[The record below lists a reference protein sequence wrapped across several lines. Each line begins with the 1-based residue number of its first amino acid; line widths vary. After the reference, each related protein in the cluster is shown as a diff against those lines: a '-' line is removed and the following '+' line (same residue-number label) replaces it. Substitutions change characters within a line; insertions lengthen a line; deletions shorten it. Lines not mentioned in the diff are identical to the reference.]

1 MKPLPVAPGN
11 NGIGTGDGTQN
22 ALVTDRKRGEGYDM
36 ASTTGTGIG
45 TGTGHPLAAGTDA
58 YQPPRTT
65 LGDKLHDVE
74 RNRGVNDG
82 MTGAG
87 YDTTTG
93 TTGTGT
99 HHLGRDA
106 AVGAGGV
113 GLAEHEHRKHEE
125 ERGTGVGGTYPT
137 ATGTTG
143 TPR

>member
-11 NGIGTGDGTQN
+11 NGISTGEGTQN
-22 ALVTDRKRGEGYDM
+22 APIMDRKHGEGYDVD
-36 ASTTGTGIG
+36 S

-58 YQPPRTT
+58 YQPPGTT
-65 LGDKLHDVE
+65 LGDKLPGVE

-106 AVGAGGV
+106 AIGAGGI
-113 GLAEHEHRKHEE
+113 GLAEHEHRKH
-125 ERGTGVGGTYPT
+125 
-137 ATGTTG
+137 
-143 TPR
+143 

>member
-11 NGIGTGDGTQN
+11 HGIGTGEGTQN
-22 ALVTDRKRGEGYDM
+22 ALMMERKRGEGYNMDT
-36 ASTTGTGIG
+36 TTGTGN
-45 TGTGHPLAAGTDA
+45 TLAAGTDA
-58 YQPPRTT
+58 YQPPGTT
-65 LGDKLHDVE
+65 IGDKLHGVE

-87 YDTTTG
+87 YDNTTST
-93 TTGTGT
+93 TGT

-106 AVGAGGV
+106 ALGAGGM

-125 ERGTGVGGTYPT
+125 ERGAGVGSTYPT

-143 TPR
+143 SSR